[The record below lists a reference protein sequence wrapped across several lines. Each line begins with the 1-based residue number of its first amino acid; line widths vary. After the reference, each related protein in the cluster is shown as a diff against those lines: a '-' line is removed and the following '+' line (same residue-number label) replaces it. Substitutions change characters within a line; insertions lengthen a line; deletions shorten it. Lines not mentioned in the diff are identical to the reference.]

1 MAASILVTG
10 AAGFIGFHVASRL
23 LDEGREVVGVD
34 SFSDYYDPDLKQA
47 RFARLDARRGF
58 TGIRLDLSDAADT
71 RSLFGTRT
79 FGIVLHLAAQPG
91 VRHALTHP
99 GDYASANLTAFLNVI
114 EGCRHNGVAHLVY
127 ASSSSVYGA
136 NAKLPFA
143 ESDPVDL
150 PVSLYAATKRANELM
165 AHSYAHLFGLPSTGL
180 RFFTVYG
187 PWGRPDMAIYRF
199 TDRIARGEPI
209 EVAAGGEV
217 LRDFTFIDD
226 AVEAVMRVVA
236 GGPPEVAHEKAS
248 GPDRSAVAP
257 VRLFNIGGDRPSDL
271 NQVVRLIE
279 AALGRQANRSSMPLP
294 AGDVPATASDVG
306 AFRARFGR
314 VAPTS
319 LEDGI
324 ARFVAWYRTYHGL
337 DRPRS
342 LDSAPI

>member
-1 MAASILVTG
+1 MAAPILVTG

-34 SFSDYYDPDLKQA
+34 SFSDYYDPALKRA
-47 RFARLDARRGF
+47 RFARLEARSGF
-58 TGIRLDLSDAADT
+58 TGIRLDLSDAAAT
-71 RSLFGTRT
+71 RSLFATHIFGT
-79 FGIVLHLAAQPG
+79 VLHLAAQPG

-99 GDYASANLTAFLNVI
+99 GAYASANLTAFLNMI
-114 EGCRHNGVAHLVY
+114 EGCRHSDVAHLIY

-136 NAKLPFA
+136 NPKLPFA
-143 ESDPVDL
+143 ESDPVDRPL
-150 PVSLYAATKRANELM
+150 SLYAATKRANELM

-236 GGPPEVAHEKAS
+236 GDPPETAEAEPG

-271 NQVVRLIE
+271 NRVVRLIE
-279 AALGRQANRSSMPLP
+279 AALGRKANRSSMALP
-294 AGDVPATASDVG
+294 AGDVPATASDVR
-306 AFRARFGR
+306 AFQAVYGQ
-314 VAPTS
+314 VVPTS

-324 ARFVAWYRTYHGL
+324 ARFVAWYRSYHGF
-337 DRPRS
+337 D
-342 LDSAPI
+342 